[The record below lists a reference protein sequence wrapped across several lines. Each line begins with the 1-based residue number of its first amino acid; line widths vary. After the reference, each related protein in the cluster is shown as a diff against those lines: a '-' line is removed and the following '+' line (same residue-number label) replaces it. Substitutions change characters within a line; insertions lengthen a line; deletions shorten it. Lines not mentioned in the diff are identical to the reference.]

1 MPRDALIEA
10 VAETNEEYMERYF
23 LGEEFTQEEIS
34 NALRTHVIEGDIVPV
49 MMGSGIN
56 CQGFKVLLQ
65 AIDKYFPSPDKYE
78 CVGVDVSTGER
89 FVAKYNDDVNLSA
102 RVFKTIV
109 DPFIGKY
116 SYDQSEIRR
125 YQE

>member
-1 MPRDALIEA
+1 
-10 VAETNEEYMERYF
+10 MERYF

-34 NALRTHVIEGDIVPV
+34 TALRTHVIEGDIVPV

-65 AIDKYFPSPDKYE
+65 AIDKYFPSPDHFE
-78 CVGVDVSTGER
+78 CIGVDVSTGER
-89 FVAKYNDDVNLSA
+89 FTAKYNDDVSLSA

-116 SYDQSEIRR
+116 SLMKICTGTLRATR
-125 YQE
+125 WCTM

>member
-1 MPRDALIEA
+1 
-10 VAETNEEYMERYF
+10 
-23 LGEEFTQEEIS
+23 
-34 NALRTHVIEGDIVPV
+34 

-65 AIDKYFPSPDKYE
+65 VIDKYFPAPNHFE
-78 CVGVDVSTGER
+78 CIGVDVSTGER
-89 FVAKYNDDVNLSA
+89 FTAKYNDDVSLSA

-116 SYDQSEIRR
+116 SLMKICTGTLKGDTVVYNVNKDAEEKIGKALCHARQGSH
-125 YQE
+125 